1 VCSVLRYGEHE
12 SVASI
17 VVDDVGITLC
27 LLTGDGVDMYYERN
41 L

>member
-1 VCSVLRYGEHE
+1 VCSVLRCSEPE
-12 SVASI
+12 SVAL
-17 VVDDVGITLC
+17 VVVNDVCVTLC